1 MKTKDKIL
9 KLKKEGMAV
18 SEIAI
23 ELNISI
29 QNVYKHLRVEKDKKE
44 KLNRVVNLT
53 DLDIE
58 RLSEKIY
65 LKIIS
70 FLQ

>member
-65 LKIIS
+65 HS
-70 FLQ
+70 FCD